1 MNNIIRLLPKLLD
14 ASSGNHEFAESVARI
29 AWTRGVGEGLRPH
42 AVPERLAGNTLVV
55 AVPDVV
61 WRTQLRAM
69 SAELLTRINWIIGR
83 DLIKSIEFRVDP
95 KTVESARR
103 ETPQTDPEFAQR
115 ALNSVPVEILAA
127 AEAIHDEQLQRRFLL
142 AAGAAMMRRQVSQT

>member
-29 AWTRGVGEGLRPH
+29 AWTRGIGEGLRPH
-42 AVPERLAGNTLVV
+42 AVPERLAGDTLVV
-55 AVPDVV
+55 AVTDVG

-69 SAELLTRINWIIGR
+69 SAELLARVNWIIGR

-95 KTVESARR
+95 KTVETMRSKR
-103 ETPQTDPEFAQR
+103 PQTDPGLAER
-115 ALNSVPVEILAA
+115 ALNSVPMEIMTAA
-127 AEAIHDEQLQRRFLL
+127 QAIQDEGLRRRFLL
-142 AAGAAMMRRQVSQT
+142 AAGAATMRRQAS